1 MMTSEQLS
9 ELKRIVIRAMFRD
22 DYLLERLVLKGGNA
36 LDIVHGLSER
46 ASIDFD
52 FSIENDFDPSE
63 IQEIRDRLE
72 AGINATFLE
81 HDFHII
87 DFDFQEVPRPKE
99 SHSRKLNFWGGYN
112 ITFKVV
118 NSDSYS
124 KYRDN
129 TAELR
134 KYALAFGRS
143 PTIKIEISKCEFC
156 GKKEERDFD
165 GYTIYVY
172 SPAMLFAEKLRAICQ
187 QLPAYRKIVDSGHRT
202 GRARDFF
209 DIYRIVEGLRVD
221 VTDNETMELIKVVFA
236 AKQVPLQLLNHIGEM
251 KELHEAD
258 YPSLEQSVRNRSE
271 LKPLD
276 YYFDYVEVICKKL
289 ESLWKE

>member
-1 MMTSEQLS
+1 MDTEQLS
-9 ELKRIVIRAMFRD
+9 NLKRIVIQAMFRD
-22 DYLLERLVLKGGNA
+22 DNLLERLVLKGGNA

-72 AGINATFLE
+72 AGIDATFRE
-81 HDFHII
+81 HDLRII
-87 DFDFQEVPRPKE
+87 DFNFQEVPQPE
-99 SHSRKLNFWGGYN
+99 QHHSSKLKFWGGYN

-124 KYRDN
+124 KYQGN
-129 TAELR
+129 IAALR
-134 KYALAFGRS
+134 NHALAFGLS
-143 PTIKIEISKCEFC
+143 PTIKVEISKCEFC
-156 GKKEERDFD
+156 AKKEERDFD

-187 QLPAYRKIVDSGHRT
+187 QLPAYRAIVDSGHRT

-271 LKPLD
+271 LKPLS
-276 YYFDYVEVICKKL
+276 YYFDYVDEICKKL
-289 ESLWKE
+289 EPLWKE